1 MWGILLYLFSYC
13 GVFAY
18 SLRFAGKNQI
28 RCMWIYA
35 YLFTALYVYL
45 STEILSLFH
54 CVNRFGVLAAWA
66 LFLLV
71 LGFLCIKG
79 DLRRTWSRFLRHHPM
94 QMVGRGIQKNK
105 FLSFALFY
113 FLVFTFLGA
122 VLYAPNTYDAMTYH
136 MTRIMHWLQNENV
149 AYVITNDQRLNYQ
162 LPLAEYLI
170 MHIQLLFTKDY
181 FANLIQW
188 NAYVTSIVAVSQI
201 AAELGLNRRMQLLS
215 GFVMALVPNIIFQSQ
230 STQNDL
236 TTGSFLLLFVLF
248 MLKLCRTV
256 SFRTILLAGIAM
268 GLALATKGTAFLYIG
283 ILGPSFAVWILVNSG
298 REWFRNAWKCSLIV
312 LVGLGLL
319 FPIFCRNYLLYH
331 TILPTNPD
339 KNRNSVYV
347 ISDLAPMEILRTCV
361 RSMSLHLGLPA
372 EAWNRRL
379 QTFLEHAFGPKYLR
393 TQNTNAGEIPPVV
406 DFSLYEDSIGNFL
419 HLLLFFISVLSLA
432 CSVLLL
438 KKERIFSKEWR
449 ESKELFWYTSIVFL
463 AMLFLFTML
472 CYSPWR
478 ARYHVPLFC
487 LFSISIAYCI
497 FTFLRPTWLRMI
509 FYFLLFCNGLYF
521 LHNNAAHP
529 ITWERV
535 KTFSMER
542 LERQKNEHLPD
553 RKTFDALNHFKYF
566 LEKKGIKKI
575 LFHNI
580 GNQRDYPILKILG
593 SAIQQDG
600 ITVKRVD
607 CTKEEPLQYNIP
619 YLLLVSWD
627 TTLDRWP
634 EIKYQIIYSHKG
646 IFLYDLRT
654 KVDNVIH
661 LPAEF
666 SFENY
671 HPQLFFDPAY
681 GFAEYSWVGAKSY
694 LHLSFKEPPRHDIL
708 LHLKAHTTPVPGR
721 YRYCFYYK
729 NTQVG
734 NFQVPGVEYFDFRI
748 CLPRKLI
755 QNQKKIRLEFVAEK
769 IISPAEAKLSSDSR
783 PLALRPVKAILYYLD
798 DEKRPVLPI
807 EKPQKTIRFV
817 RDRKSYRL
825 ISGFSSLES
834 SGVWTVQHQALLQ
847 IPIPLSMR
855 GKTVYCKL
863 SGHAF
868 LHPEKKKEQKIII
881 RAGQQELVHKIFSY
895 PDTAS
900 PIVFMLPPSISKKDT
915 VFLKFLLP
923 DAVSP
928 KLLGMSSDH
937 RMLAYFLTSL
947 QMEDSERKIFFPS
960 EKSLTPDSPVIRF
973 VSRGKSNFLLGDG
986 FSSLDATGVWS
997 ASENCYLKL
1006 AVPDSLL
1013 QKELIGEMFFQ
1024 TFLDQKFSLYWENH
1038 LVGTWSIPDKK
1049 SLEKVRF
1056 VVPRAANQNPNP
1068 VLRLEIQAPKSPIS
1082 YKLSGDF
1089 RRLGIFLREIRL
1101 SEKELR

>member
-18 SLRFAGKNQI
+18 SLRFTGKNRI

-54 CVNRFGVLAAWA
+54 CVNRVGVLAAWA

-71 LGFLCIKG
+71 LGFFLCIKG
-79 DLRRTWSRFLRHHPM
+79 DFRRTWSRFLRHHPV

-105 FLSFALFY
+105 FLSFVLFY

-188 NAYVTSIVAVSQI
+188 NAYVTSIVAVSLI

-236 TTGSFLLLFVLF
+236 TVGSFLLLFVLF

-268 GLALATKGTAFLYIG
+268 GLALVTKGTAFLYIG
-283 ILGPSFAVWILVNSG
+283 ILGPAFAVWILVNSG

-319 FPIFCRNYLLYH
+319 FPFFYRNYTFYH
-331 TILPTNPD
+331 SILPTNTEKSP
-339 KNRNSVYV
+339 NSIYIV
-347 ISDLAPMEILRTCV
+347 SDYTPLELVRTFM
-361 RSMSLHLGLPA
+361 RSMSLHFGLPSDK
-372 EAWNRRL
+372 WNL
-379 QTFLEHAFGPKYLR
+379 GFQNALERFFGQKYR
-393 TQNTNAGEIPPVV
+393 ITQNTNRGKIPPEIK
-406 DFSLYEDSIGNFL
+406 FILHEDYIGNFL
-419 HLLLFFISVLSLA
+419 HLLLFVLSFWIIVYLA
-432 CSVLLL
+432 FH
-438 KKERIFSKEWR
+438 KQNSKE
-449 ESKELFWYTSIVFL
+449 KETVQKNIFYFSIISFL
-463 AMLFLFTML
+463 VMIFLFTIL

-478 ARYHVPLFC
+478 ARYHAPVFC
-487 LFSISIAYCI
+487 LFSVSIAYVFYCV
-497 FTFLRPTWLRMI
+497 LRSSWLRFV
-509 FYFLLFCNGLYF
+509 FYLFLFCNGLYF
-521 LHNNAAHP
+521 LHNNSLHP
-529 ITWERV
+529 ISWELV
-535 KTFSMER
+535 KNLSIDK
-542 LERQKNEHLPD
+542 LKRQKNEHFPD
-553 RKTFDALNHFKYF
+553 RASFDSLNAFRNF
-566 LEKKGIKKI
+566 LHDQGITAI
-575 LFHNI
+575 LFHNTE
-580 GNQRDYPILKILG
+580 NQRDYPIFKFLG
-593 SAIQQDG
+593 TAIQRNG
-600 ITVKRVD
+600 IVVKRID
-607 CTKEEPLQYNIP
+607 CTKEDPCQYKIP
-619 YLLLVSWD
+619 YLLLTSWD

-634 EIKYQIIYSHKG
+634 EMNYSIIYSHEG
-646 IFLYDLRT
+646 IVLFDLRS
-654 KVDNVIH
+654 KVDPAVV

-666 SFENY
+666 SFEKYN
-671 HPQLFFDPAY
+671 PSFLFEQAY
-681 GFAEYSWVGAKSY
+681 DFPPYAWVGPKSP
-694 LHLSFKEPPRHDIL
+694 LKLSLKEPPRHDIL
-708 LHLKAHTTPVPGR
+708 LHLKAHTTPVPGQ

-729 NTQVG
+729 DTLVG
-734 NFQVPGVEYFDFRI
+734 NFQVSGGEYFDFKVH
-748 CLPRKLI
+748 LPLKLI
-755 QNQKKIRLEFVAEK
+755 QNQKKIRLNFVAEK
-769 IISPAEAKLSSDSR
+769 IISPAEAKFSGDPR
-783 PLALRPVKAILYYLD
+783 PIALRPMKAILYYLD
-798 DEKRPVLPI
+798 EEKMPILPI
-807 EKPQKTIRFV
+807 EKPQKTIHFV
-817 RDRKSYRL
+817 RDLQSYRL
-825 ISGFSSLES
+825 MSGFSSLEAG
-834 SGVWTVQHQALLQ
+834 GVWTAQPQAFLQ
-847 IPIPLSMR
+847 IPIPHSMR

-881 RAGQQELVHKIFSY
+881 QAEKQELVRKTFSY

-900 PIVFMLPPSISKKDT
+900 PIVFMLPPSMTRRDS
-915 VFLKFLLP
+915 VFLKFSLP

-928 KLLGMSSDH
+928 KSLGVSSDH

-960 EKSLTPDSPVIRF
+960 EKLLTSDSPVIRF
-973 VSRGKSNFLLGDG
+973 VNGGKSSFLLGDG
-986 FSSLDATGVWS
+986 FSSLEAGGVWT

-1024 TFLDQKFSLYWENH
+1024 TFLDQKFSLYWETH
-1038 LVGTWSIPDKK
+1038 LLGTWSIPDKK
-1049 SLEKVRF
+1049 SLEKIRF
-1056 VVPRAANQNPNP
+1056 VVPRAANENPNP
-1068 VLRLEIQAPKSPIS
+1068 VLRLEIQDPKSPLS
-1082 YKLSGDF
+1082 YKLSRDS